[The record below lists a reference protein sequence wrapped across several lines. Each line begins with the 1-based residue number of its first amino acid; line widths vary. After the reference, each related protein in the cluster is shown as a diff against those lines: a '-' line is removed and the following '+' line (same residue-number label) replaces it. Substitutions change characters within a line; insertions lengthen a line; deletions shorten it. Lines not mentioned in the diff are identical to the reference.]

1 MSSVTELGYVGL
13 NVTDGEAWKRF
24 GTDVIGLELVEGE
37 EDDRF
42 YFRMDYWHH
51 RFVIHPGETDDIAYA
66 GWRVADEEAM
76 QAILTRLDNAGYS
89 YRRATPEEMIERRVL
104 GLVKLEDPSS
114 NSVELFYAPLIE
126 VHLPFHPGRRMHGR
140 FVTGDQG
147 IGHILIQAD
156 DIAASH
162 RFYSLLGLKG
172 AIQYHLQS
180 PKGTVYPVFM
190 HCNDRQHSL
199 AFGVNGPSRLNH
211 MMLEY
216 RELDDLGLAHDIV
229 RAQGIDVALQLG
241 KHSNDEALTFYFITP
256 SGWAMELGWGGGKSF
271 PQQQYHL
278 RDIFGHGIEKSGN
291 LDVTL

>member
-13 NVTDGEAWKRF
+13 NVTDAEAWKRF

-51 RFVIHPGETDDIAYA
+51 RFVIHPGKTDDIAYA

-76 QAILTRLDNAGYS
+76 QAILDRLDAAGHS
-89 YRRATPEEMIERRVL
+89 YRRATPEEAAERRVL
-104 GLVKLEDPSS
+104 GLVKLEDPSG
-114 NSVELFYAPLIE
+114 NPVELFYAPLIE
-126 VHLPFHPGRRMHGR
+126 VHLPFHPGRRMHGK
-140 FVTGDQG
+140 FVTGSEG
-147 IGHILIQAD
+147 LGHILIQAD
-156 DIAASH
+156 DPAASH

-241 KHSNDEALTFYFITP
+241 KHSNDEALTFYFMTP

-271 PQQQYHL
+271 AQQQYHL

-291 LDVTL
+291 MDVEL